1 MVYIGLNRRPFRE
14 VVACRFVA
22 RFFAYSTEVEPWP
35 QILVVLIAA
44 LVISARWLDGAARD
58 TAMGAGAIRVSPR
71 GPARPFGAALGRRNA
86 AGATLPARP
95 PFPPPQLGGEAHHGG
110 P

>member
-1 MVYIGLNRRPFRE
+1 MVYIGLNRRAFRE

-22 RFFAYSTEVEPWP
+22 RFFAHPAEVEPWP

-44 LVISARWLDGAARD
+44 LVISARWLDGAA
-58 TAMGAGAIRVSPR
+58 
-71 GPARPFGAALGRRNA
+71 LGRRNA
-86 AGATLPARP
+86 AGATLPPRR
-95 PFPPPQLGGEAHHGG
+95 PFPPPQLGGEAHDGG